1 MANTYTQLYIHIIFA
16 VQGRQN
22 LIKKE
27 FREELHR
34 YITAVV
40 QNDKHKMLA
49 IFCMPDHVHMFV
61 GLNPAISI
69 SNLVQDV
76 KRAATN
82 FINEKKIMN
91 THFNWQKGFGAFSF
105 SKKQMPIVINYI
117 LSQEEHHKKK
127 SFREEYLEFLKIF
140 GVEYNE
146 QYLFE
151 FYD

>member
-82 FINEKKIMN
+82 FINEKK
-91 THFNWQKGFGAFSF
+91 
-105 SKKQMPIVINYI
+105 
-117 LSQEEHHKKK
+117 
-127 SFREEYLEFLKIF
+127 
-140 GVEYNE
+140 
-146 QYLFE
+146 
-151 FYD
+151 